1 MSTQIGRFEIL
12 SEIAKSVRGG
22 VFKANDPTSNQTV
35 ALKTVCLDIP
45 EDQAKEFVERVLA
58 EGEHTRELNSQNLAL
73 LYGAGQIEDQFC
85 AAMEYV
91 QGNSIAT
98 MLARHE
104 GFSIWDLLDISR
116 QVCAGLDHASSIG
129 VVHHSL
135 EPAKIM
141 VQWDG
146 LVKILGYGI
155 STMSLLDTEPEGVPS
170 PVLHYMSP
178 EQVGGGATDGRSNLF
193 TWGAILY
200 EMVTDQPAFD
210 GTTTDVVFHNILNE
224 NPVPPSQ
231 INNKIHPAV
240 SELIMKALAKNP
252 DERYQSGREMLDD
265 LEKCKESTG
274 KSATKKSEP
283 ARTANAPA
291 GARAAAAS
299 KFAGAVAQLRQNQPL
314 RREPSQLRNL
324 RHPHQLNRYLKF
336 FMWRL
341 LRLRRKAT
349 PRKPQILSQA
359 SRQNKFQ
366 ARRHTMRTQR
376 YRMIFMRTHLER
388 KWLSRP
394 RRLPRLLLDGTAAWF
409 TRSPRLQDR
418 HRSKTPASNSS
429 ARS

>member
-12 SEIAKSVRGG
+12 SEIAKSARGG

-91 QGNSIAT
+91 QGDGIAT

-116 QVCAGLDHASSIG
+116 QVCAGLDHAGSIG

-170 PVLHYMSP
+170 PGLHYMSP
-178 EQVGGGATDGRSNLF
+178 QQVGAVRQTAVQICLPGAPFF
-193 TWGAILY
+193 T
-200 EMVTDQPAFD
+200 
-210 GTTTDVVFHNILNE
+210 
-224 NPVPPSQ
+224 
-231 INNKIHPAV
+231 
-240 SELIMKALAKNP
+240 
-252 DERYQSGREMLDD
+252 
-265 LEKCKESTG
+265 
-274 KSATKKSEP
+274 
-283 ARTANAPA
+283 
-291 GARAAAAS
+291 
-299 KFAGAVAQLRQNQPL
+299 
-314 RREPSQLRNL
+314 
-324 RHPHQLNRYLKF
+324 
-336 FMWRL
+336 
-341 LRLRRKAT
+341 
-349 PRKPQILSQA
+349 
-359 SRQNKFQ
+359 
-366 ARRHTMRTQR
+366 
-376 YRMIFMRTHLER
+376 
-388 KWLSRP
+388 KW
-394 RRLPRLLLDGTAAWF
+394 
-409 TRSPRLQDR
+409 
-418 HRSKTPASNSS
+418 
-429 ARS
+429 